1 MLKITFVTA
10 AGVAALV
17 AAALALPAHGAEQAA
32 SAATDFVA
40 PAVAVVVDP
49 AARTAV
55 VVPLNPKADVPPEVT
70 ATLAGLYATGKVKPG
85 QVVQIVVQRGDKV
98 TEVIANAPIPNKAR

>member
-1 MLKITFVTA
+1 MLKITIVTA
-10 AGVAALV
+10 AGVAALL
-17 AAALALPAHGAEQAA
+17 AAGRALPANGAEQAG
-32 SAATDFVA
+32 AATGVVA

-55 VVPLNPKADVPPEVT
+55 VVPLNPNTDVPPDVT

-85 QVVQIVVQRGDKV
+85 QVLQIVVRRGDKV

>member
-1 MLKITFVTA
+1 MLKITIVTA
-10 AGVAALV
+10 AGVATLF
-17 AAALALPAHGAEQAA
+17 AAARALPAHAAEQAG
-32 SAATDFVA
+32 AATNFVA

-55 VVPLNPKADVPPEVT
+55 VVPLNPKADVPPDVT

-85 QVVQIVVQRGDKV
+85 QVVQIVVRRGDKV
-98 TEVIANAPIPNKAR
+98 TEVIANAPIPDKAR

>member
-1 MLKITFVTA
+1 MLKITIVTA
-10 AGVAALV
+10 AGVAALF
-17 AAALALPAHGAEQAA
+17 AAALALPAHGAQQPA
-32 SAATDFVA
+32 STATDLVA

-49 AARTAV
+49 GARTAM
-55 VVPLNPKADVPPEVT
+55 VVPLNPKADVPPDVT

-98 TEVIANAPIPNKAR
+98 IEVIANAPIPDKAR

>member
-1 MLKITFVTA
+1 MPKITFVTA
-10 AGVAALV
+10 AGVAAFV
-17 AAALALPAHGAEQAA
+17 ATALALPAQGAEQAA
-32 SAATDFVA
+32 GAATDFVA

-55 VVPLNPKADVPPEVT
+55 VVPLNPKADVPSDVT

-98 TEVIANAPIPNKAR
+98 TEVITNAPIPNKAR